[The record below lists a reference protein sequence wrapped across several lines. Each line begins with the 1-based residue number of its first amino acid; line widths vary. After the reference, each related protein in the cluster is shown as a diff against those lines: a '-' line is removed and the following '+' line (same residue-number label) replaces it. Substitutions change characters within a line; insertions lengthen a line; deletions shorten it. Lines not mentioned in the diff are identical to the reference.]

1 MKSKKQYITGVK
13 RIVAK
18 ESNGVEAKTGSL
30 HSPYH
35 ILMGSKEDGMY
46 LDVFV
51 PDDGYYAQTPS
62 FRKGKESWI
71 WHTLSDKNRIFTKD
85 DAVGIKGRVVRAVL
99 KKKLCGSALNWI
111 EAFHSYPENKLPSGF
126 YVSGQCDPKITNVTW
141 KKYQDDNNGAELGY
155 AEAKFGDM
163 LQLHIETEGLNGE
176 LLHIDFEEDEEGTII
191 DSVSDITY
199 LGKLILNV
207 PIKSIWRNKLFNLA
221 EQTFNDYLRLTPIIS
236 YTHPKTGKK
245 ESLRSNYID
254 IQNKIADRKSE
265 KGSAVPVSIGRVEHS
280 ILRYN
285 PCKFTSLII
294 KKKKEKTNRDYI
306 YFDQN
311 KTVINPEPYEMV
323 SGANKNINNIIIKA
337 EGLQVGECPS
347 SIPEHLDEKI
357 VVSHKNNDNI
367 TIKEDVVLQ
376 GGNTIKH
383 DVICNLSENHLAPLH
398 YIWPKGKRLCRKYDF
413 YFDTCSYKEHVP
425 VHVYSDIK
433 WTLEFQW
440 NHDAPFAYGFSEGL
454 PKHSIDRKKAIGAAI
469 DAEWAK
475 REREMAQSFGWSLK
489 AQWDEGDAVEIGDK
503 FMENIRKTLGLFVK
517 VKGLVDN
524 ITTQLKGSAPFEL
537 EIKSPAIAASAQW
550 YLKEMDSETPD
561 YVHKVATMVTVGA
574 SAKPLIGAKF
584 TLDLLSVLA
593 TTFSPGVTKVV
604 NFLRDKAKDHLD
616 IKFETRFNGDIN
628 VDGKVDINTLIP
640 TETSG
645 DIKVVGEISVEVEL
659 SATGSTGKLAA
670 GSFEADLEAG
680 ITGKTSVTG
689 GLEAGADKE
698 GVYFMPVA
706 EFGGVIATFVL
717 KGSVKF
723 GIIKKTFDQSPPEAP
738 IVKSDKIE
746 FEKKDYYLNK
756 ET

>member
-1 MKSKKQYITGVK
+1 MKSKKQHITGVK

-85 DAVGIKGRVVRAVL
+85 DAVGIKGRGVRAVL

-236 YTHPKTGKK
+236 YTDPKTGKK

-294 KKKKEKTNRDYI
+294 KKKKTNRDYI

-323 SGANKNINNIIIKA
+323 SGSNKNINNITIKA
-337 EGLQVGECPS
+337 EGLEVGKCLS
-347 SIPEHLDEKI
+347 SITEHLDEKI
-357 VVSHKNNDNI
+357 VVSYKNNDNI
-367 TIKEDVVLQ
+367 ITKEDVVLQ

-398 YIWPKGKRLCRKYDF
+398 YIWPKGKRLYRKYDF
-413 YFDTCSYKEHVP
+413 YFDTCSYKKHVP

-440 NHDAPFAYGFSEGL
+440 NHDAPFAYGFSKGL
-454 PKHSIDRKKAIGAAI
+454 PKHSVDRKKAIGAAI

-475 REREMAQSFGWSLK
+475 EEGEMAQSFGWSLK
-489 AQWDEGDAVEIGDK
+489 AQWDKGDAVEIGDK
-503 FMENIRKTLGLFVK
+503 FMENIRKTLKMFLK
-517 VKGLVDN
+517 VKGIVDG
-524 ITTQLKGSAPFEL
+524 ITTQLRGNLPFEF
-537 EIKSPAIAASAQW
+537 EVKSPAIAISAQW

-561 YVHKVATMVTVGA
+561 FAHKVATMVTVGA
-574 SAKPLIGAKF
+574 SANPLIGATF
-584 TLDLLSVLA
+584 TIDLISTLA
-593 TTFSPGVTKVV
+593 NVGSPAVEKIVR
-604 NFLRDKAKDHLD
+604 FIRDNAKEYVEIL
-616 IKFETRFNGDIN
+616 FEIRFNGEIKI
-628 VDGKVDINTLIP
+628 DGKLEINTLTP
-640 TETSG
+640 EETTG
-645 DIKVVGEISVEVEL
+645 KIQINGEISVEVEL
-659 SATGSTGKLAA
+659 SAKGSTGKFVS
-670 GSFEADLEAG
+670 GSFEAELEAG
-680 ITGKTSVTG
+680 ITGKASVTG

-698 GVYFMPVA
+698 GVYVMPVA

-723 GIIKKTFDQSPPEAP
+723 GIAKKSFDQSPPEAK
-738 IVKSDKIE
+738 IVESDKVE
-746 FEKKDYYLNK
+746 FQKNYLNK
-756 ET
+756 